1 MYPFILA
8 LHNIARWV
16 VLILGI
22 LAAVRAWLGWFK
34 KSEWGSLDRKLGVF
48 FSSAVDTQLLLG
60 LILYIFL
67 SPITRGAFQD
77 FGKAMSIP
85 DQRFFAVEHLFFM
98 LLVVVFAHLGSILP
112 KKAKDSASKYR
123 QAAVWLSLAVL
134 LVLLGMPWA
143 RPLFP
148 GL

>member
-8 LHNIARWV
+8 LHNILRWV

-22 LAAVRAWLGWFK
+22 LAAVRAWLGWLK
-34 KSEWGSLDRKLGVF
+34 KREWGSLNRKLGVF

-60 LILYIFL
+60 LLLYIFF
-67 SPITRGAFQD
+67 SQIVKSAFQD
-77 FGKAMSIP
+77 FSAAMSNP
-85 DQRFFAVEHLFFM
+85 GMRFFALEHVFYM
-98 LLVVVFAHLGSILP
+98 LLGLVFAHLGSILS
-112 KKAKDSASKYR
+112 KRAKDSPGKYQ
-123 QAAVWLSLAVL
+123 QAAIWFTLAL
-134 LVLLGMPWA
+134 LMILLGMPWT